1 MNKVRTRFAPS
12 PTGFLHIGGLRSAL
26 FCYAWAKKHDGDFI
40 LRIEDTDRTRLV
52 EGAIKQIISSLKWA
66 GIEPNEGIIDEQKG
80 KIIQE
85 GKKGSYI
92 QSERLD
98 LYNKFAQ
105 QLKAENKAYKC
116 YCSPER
122 LSQMRE
128 VQRAA
133 KQMPKYDRH
142 CLNLSED
149 EIKEHKSNNDE
160 YVIRFLVPD
169 GGDIQWDDVVFGKMT
184 FTRDQ
189 VDDFVMMKADGFPTY
204 NFANV
209 VDDHLMEISHV
220 IRGQEFL
227 SSTPKHILVYEAFGW
242 DIPEM
247 IHVPWILGKN
257 KQKLSKREGDVSVDD
272 YREKGILPEALL
284 NHLALLGWSAGD
296 DQDIFTSQAFLDKFD
311 LKDIQKSGA
320 VFDID
325 KLEWING
332 QYIRQLTIDELYDL
346 SQPYLKDIDED
357 PDRLKAMLALEQ
369 PRLKTLVEIPEK
381 LQFFLIDHLE
391 YDAKLLLWKKGD
403 PKDLPDTLERVKNK
417 LTDLKDWNQD
427 AIEKALREVVEESGR
442 GVGDIFWPVRVAL
455 TGLDK
460 SPGPHEVAEVLG
472 RAVAI
477 KRINEAINLL

>member
-1 MNKVRTRFAPS
+1 M
-12 PTGFLHIGGLRSAL
+12 
-26 FCYAWAKKHDGDFI
+26 
-40 LRIEDTDRTRLV
+40 RIEDTDRNRLV

-66 GIEPNEGIIDEQKG
+66 GIEPNEGIVDEAGG

-116 YCSPER
+116 YCSPDR

-142 CLNLSED
+142 CLNLSE
-149 EIKEHKSNNDE
+149 EKIEAHKGRKDA

-169 GGDIQWDDVVFGKMT
+169 GGDIEWDDTVFGKMS

-189 VDDFVMMKADGFPTY
+189 VDDFVMMKADGYPTY

-227 SSTPKHILVYEAFGW
+227 SSTPKHLLVYEAFGW

-257 KQKLSKREGDVSVDD
+257 KQKLSKRDGDVSVDD
-272 YREKGILPEALL
+272 YRDKGILPEAL
-284 NHLALLGWSAGD
+284 NNYLALLGWNPKD
-296 DQDIFTSQAFLDKFD
+296 DQDIFSSKEFIKKFE
-311 LKDIQKSGA
+311 LKDVQKSGA
-320 VFDID
+320 VFDMD
-325 KLEWING
+325 KLEWMNG
-332 QYIRQLTIDELYDL
+332 QYIRNLSTDELFEI
-346 SQPYLKDIDED
+346 SQPFLGDTGED
-357 PDRLKAMLALEQ
+357 SEKLKAMIALEQ
-369 PRLKTLVEIPEK
+369 PRLKTLSEIAEK
-381 LQFFLIDHLE
+381 ISFFLTDKLE
-391 YDAKLLLWKKGD
+391 YDSSLLVWKKGKPED
-403 PKDLPDTLERVKNK
+403 VPDSLNKVKEK
-417 LTDLKDWNQD
+417 LSVLSDWNKESIES
-427 AIEKALREVVEESGR
+427 AIREVVEESGR

-472 RAVAI
+472 REKTLNRLQKGI
-477 KRINEAINLL
+477 EML